1 MDIWSWHNLIYYI
14 SIAFGLV
21 VGLGSAFGG
30 HGGDTDGDA
39 DGDVGHDVDGDADH
53 DADAGHDA
61 SHSIEVAGQVMP
73 RRASVG
79 RLVLRLLGVGK
90 APIAVLLMTFFLVY
104 GLIGIILNQLL
115 AKTMSNGLGLI
126 SMSLTFV
133 IALVLTRFIA
143 GAIHRVMPTFET
155 YSVTSKDLVGRMGTL
170 ILPADA
176 KKGTAQVHDHEG
188 NIHQIAC
195 RTDGP
200 AIPKGTSILIV
211 QYVAEGDTYLVERN
225 PLADKGDT

>member
-1 MDIWSWHNLIYYI
+1 MDILSWHNLIFYV

-30 HGGDTDGDA
+30 HGGDADGDA
-39 DGDVGHDVDGDADH
+39 DADAEADADGDADH

-61 SHSIEVAGQVMP
+61 AHSLEVAGQVAP
-73 RRASVG
+73 RRASLG
-79 RLVLRLLGVGK
+79 RLVLRMLGVGK
-90 APIAVLLMTFFLVY
+90 APIAVMLMTFFLVY
-104 GLIGIILNQLL
+104 GFAGIILNQLL
-115 AKTMSNGLGLI
+115 ARVMPQGFAWLSLGLA
-126 SMSLTFV
+126 FV
-133 IALVLTRFIA
+133 IASVLTRFIA

-155 YSVTSKDLVGRMGTL
+155 YSVSSRDLVGRMGTL

-176 KKGTAQVHDHEG
+176 RNGTAQVHDHEG

-200 AIPKGTSILIV
+200 AIPKGTSVLIV
-211 QYVAEGDTYLVERN
+211 QYVSEGDTYLVERN
-225 PLADKGDT
+225 PLADKGDS